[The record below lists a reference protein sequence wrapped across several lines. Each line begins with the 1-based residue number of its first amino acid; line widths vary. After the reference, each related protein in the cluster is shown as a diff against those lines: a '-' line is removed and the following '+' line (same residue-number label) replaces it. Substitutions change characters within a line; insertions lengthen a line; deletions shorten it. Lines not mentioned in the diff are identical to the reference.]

1 MTQKEILAFYD
12 WLKTHYHADALFFY
26 LLFYVILLDAGLA
39 RS

>member
-12 WLKTHYHADALFFY
+12 WLKTRYHVDALFFY
-26 LLFYVILLDAGLA
+26 LFYVILLDAGLA